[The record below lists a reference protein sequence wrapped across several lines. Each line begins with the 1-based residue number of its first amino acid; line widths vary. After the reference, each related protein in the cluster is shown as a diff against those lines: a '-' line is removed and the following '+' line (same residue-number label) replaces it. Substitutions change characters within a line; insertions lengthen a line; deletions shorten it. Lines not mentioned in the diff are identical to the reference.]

1 MNRNSAINMGLIHK
15 KGSLSPTWYHFLPLF
30 SFLFECV
37 ILVFHRV
44 LKNRG
49 VDSENNGLMI
59 SFHSCSLIVYHVSDE
74 QTQFA
79 LKYSRM
85 KPG

>member
-1 MNRNSAINMGLIHK
+1 M
-15 KGSLSPTWYHFLPLF
+15 
-30 SFLFECV
+30 
-37 ILVFHRV
+37 ILVFDRV

-59 SFHSCSLIVYHVSDE
+59 SFHSCSLIVHHVSDE

-85 KPG
+85 EPG